1 MFVKHKITPRR
12 ELLCILRDVR
22 LGAVFEGVELDDETE
37 NREGDTRTLIE
48 GILHTTIELV
58 AVVWADNQMVTVFLE
73 AIADFRVEDGDVLL
87 GSVFVPEWELRDETS
102 SSRARARARVG
113 IG

>member
-1 MFVKHKITPRR
+1 MLVKHKITPRR
-12 ELLCILRDVR
+12 ELLCILHDIR

-37 NREGDTRTLIE
+37 DWEGDTRTLIE
-48 GILHTTIELV
+48 GILHTTVQFV
-58 AVVWADNQMVTVFLE
+58 AVVWADNQVVAVFLE

-87 GSVFVPEWELRDETS
+87 GSIFVPEWELRDEAS
-102 SSRARARARVG
+102 SCGARARARVG